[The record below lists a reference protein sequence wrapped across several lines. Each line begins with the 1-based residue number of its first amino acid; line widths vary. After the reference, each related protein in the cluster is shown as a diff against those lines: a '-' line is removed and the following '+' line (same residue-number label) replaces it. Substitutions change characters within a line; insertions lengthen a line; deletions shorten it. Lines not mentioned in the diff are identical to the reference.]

1 VAGIFKG
8 EIVSVTQIIIP
19 LAVACVFLAACLL
32 PLMLPA
38 CFKNRPPG
46 PESRADRLA
55 DPALMPGELPARGYL
70 PHGYVDYHDTRP
82 MPAATRHDD
91 GLAAAWAAVE
101 RVGREV
107 DAMCAAAE
115 QQVSFR

>member
-1 VAGIFKG
+1 
-8 EIVSVTQIIIP
+8 VSVTQIIIP

-38 CFKNRPPG
+38 CFKARPPG
-46 PESRADRLA
+46 HPESRAGRLA
-55 DPALMPGELPARGYL
+55 DPAFMPGELPAAGYL
-70 PHGYVDYHDTRP
+70 PSGYVDWHDTRP

-115 QQVSFR
+115 HQVGSLR